1 MTSSSTHRSLWLDV
15 VDMPAFAP
23 LDRDIECDVAVVG
36 AGITGLTLA
45 HALAQAGKRVV
56 VLERGGVAAGT
67 TGHTTAHL
75 TTNID
80 TDYADIIE
88 THGQDVAREI
98 ASGMCAAVDHI
109 EQTATTIG
117 AADAFARVLG
127 YYVAEVEEDRDEI
140 ARLYHAICDIGL
152 SAEAR
157 LPDMPFPMVDGFCLH
172 DQGRLHASRYIAA
185 LATAVQAAGG
195 RVYTHTAVLEFEDG
209 APCVVQTDRG
219 TVRATDVVL
228 ATHTPIGV
236 SPLHTVVFPYR
247 SYVMAAIVEEQVPD
261 VLVWNTNEPY
271 EYIRKQALPDG
282 SERLIVGGADHK
294 TGQGDPR
301 ASYDRL
307 DDYLRQRFTV
317 REVTHRWSAQFYDPA
332 DGLPIVGPAPL
343 KEHVHVATGFSG
355 DGITLGTLSAL
366 MLRDQLLG
374 RAHPLASMLKPA
386 RFHVGGVGKV
396 VKENLEV
403 ALHWIGD
410 RLRGKEVADAAD
422 ILPGEAAILQRHG
435 KQVGLYRD
443 VDGQAHE
450 VDVTCTHMKCKLHWN
465 PAEATWDCPCHGGR
479 FDIHGTPLEGP
490 PTKPLARP

>member
-1 MTSSSTHRSLWLDV
+1 MASSSTHRSLWLDDV
-15 VDMPAFAP
+15 EMPVFTP
-23 LDRDIECDVAVVG
+23 LDQDTECDVVVVG

-45 HALAQAGKRVV
+45 HALAQEGKRVV
-56 VLERGGVAAGT
+56 VLERHGVGSGT

-88 THGQDVAREI
+88 THGQAVAREI

-109 EQTATTIG
+109 EHTATVIG
-117 AADAFARVLG
+117 AADAFARLPG
-127 YYVAEVEEDRDEI
+127 YYVAEVEEDRKDV

-152 SAEAR
+152 SAEAA
-157 LPDMPFPMVDGFCLH
+157 LPAMPFPIVDGFCLH
-172 DQGRLHASRYIAA
+172 DQGRLHASRYLAA
-185 LATAVQAAGG
+185 LATAVQAAGV
-195 RVYTHTAVLEFEDG
+195 RVYTHTAVLELEDG
-209 APCVVQTDRG
+209 APCVVQTPRG

-247 SYVMAAIVEEQVPD
+247 SYVLAAIVEEQVPD
-261 VLVWNTNEPY
+261 VLFWNTNEPY
-271 EYIRKQALPDG
+271 EYIRKQATPRGDV
-282 SERLIVGGADHK
+282 LIVGGADHK

-301 ASYDRL
+301 ESYEGLER
-307 DDYLRQRFTV
+307 YLRQRFTV

-343 KEHVHVATGFSG
+343 KEHIHVATGFSG

-366 MLRDQLLG
+366 ILREHLLG
-374 RAHPLASMLKPA
+374 RSHPLDSIVKPA
-386 RFHVGGVGKV
+386 RFHSGGVGKV

-410 RLRGKEVADAAD
+410 RLRGKSAENAEDV
-422 ILPGEAAILQRHG
+422 LPGEAAILTRHG

-443 VDGQAHE
+443 VAGQTHE
-450 VDVTCTHMKCKLHWN
+450 VDITCTHMKCKLHWN

-479 FDIHGTPLEGP
+479 FDVEGAVLEGP
-490 PTKPLARP
+490 PTKPLSRP

>member
-1 MTSSSTHRSLWLDV
+1 
-15 VDMPAFAP
+15 
-23 LDRDIECDVAVVG
+23 
-36 AGITGLTLA
+36 
-45 HALAQAGKRVV
+45 
-56 VLERGGVAAGT
+56 
-67 TGHTTAHL
+67 
-75 TTNID
+75 
-80 TDYADIIE
+80 
-88 THGQDVAREI
+88 
-98 ASGMCAAVDHI
+98 
-109 EQTATTIG
+109 
-117 AADAFARVLG
+117 
-127 YYVAEVEEDRDEI
+127 
-140 ARLYHAICDIGL
+140 
-152 SAEAR
+152 
-157 LPDMPFPMVDGFCLH
+157 
-172 DQGRLHASRYIAA
+172 
-185 LATAVQAAGG
+185 
-195 RVYTHTAVLEFEDG
+195 
-209 APCVVQTDRG
+209 
-219 TVRATDVVL
+219 
-228 ATHTPIGV
+228 
-236 SPLHTVVFPYR
+236 
-247 SYVMAAIVEEQVPD
+247 
-261 VLVWNTNEPY
+261 
-271 EYIRKQALPDG
+271 
-282 SERLIVGGADHK
+282 VGGADHK

-410 RLRGKEVADAAD
+410 RLRGKDVADAGD

-479 FDIHGTPLEGP
+479 FDIHGTPLDGP